1 MHTIK
6 PSKFLVANHLLGPS
20 YISGDSALAHYGLI
34 PESVFE
40 TVSMT
45 SKASRNFNTVMGV
58 FSYTH
63 LALPF
68 GISQTALPENQFAL
82 IASPEKALLDKI
94 ITTSGA
100 LFRSI
105 AAAKTYLLENL
116 RMDKEALKN
125 LDTQQMKEWL
135 NNAPKQESLSLIIQS
150 ISQL

>member
-1 MHTIK
+1 
-6 PSKFLVANHLLGPS
+6 
-20 YISGDSALAHYGLI
+20 
-34 PESVFE
+34 
-40 TVSMT
+40 MT
-45 SKASRNFNTVMGV
+45 TKASRNFNTVMGV

-63 LALPF
+63 LALPYYAF
-68 GISQTALPENQFAL
+68 GIIQTALPENQFAL

-125 LDTQQMKEWL
+125 LDTQQMREWL
-135 NNAPKQESLSLIIQS
+135 HNAPKQESLSLIIQS